1 MGDGRFTAL
10 HGGNVASFARI
21 EHVLSFPGLASRGA
35 GAGAESG
42 LQRLEAGRTVLL
54 MDAGP
59 PPAPAQNEA
68 AHAGALSFEMS
79 DEHERVVVNVG
90 GGRGIRRGIDARVAT
105 AVRVTAAHST
115 LTLADTNQSLI
126 AAGKPLGAGVDSVE
140 VERDETDQG
149 TLVTAVHDGYQR
161 RFGLMHRRRLFLS
174 PDGRDVRG
182 EDRLMPGGKKRVKAG
197 LEVALRFH
205 LAPGTDITPTA
216 DMRGALLRLPSGALW
231 QLKTDAGTVSVDESL
246 WIGEEGRA
254 LRTRQIVIADE
265 TVPDGWR
272 GRWSFKKMG

>member
-1 MGDGRFTAL
+1 
-10 HGGNVASFARI
+10 
-21 EHVLSFPGLASRGA
+21 
-35 GAGAESG
+35 
-42 LQRLEAGRTVLL
+42 
-54 MDAGP
+54 
-59 PPAPAQNEA
+59 
-68 AHAGALSFEMS
+68 
-79 DEHERVVVNVG
+79 
-90 GGRGIRRGIDARVAT
+90 
-105 AVRVTAAHST
+105 
-115 LTLADTNQSLI
+115 
-126 AAGKPLGAGVDSVE
+126 
-140 VERDETDQG
+140 
-149 TLVTAVHDGYQR
+149 
-161 RFGLMHRRRLFLS
+161 MHRRRLFLS